1 MLTLSHL
8 VEGEEFLGL
17 KGLLGTLRKEAVVD
31 VMLGGKISPIQG
43 FLCILLPCM
52 AQTIWEVT

>member
-1 MLTLSHL
+1 M
-8 VEGEEFLGL
+8 EGEEFLGL

-43 FLCILLPCM
+43 FLCILLPRM
-52 AQTIWEVT
+52 APTIWEVT